1 MTKSTLTT
9 LSQSEKDVTE
19 LLLFGARE
27 LIAQAVVA
35 ELQALLEQHWIEEHR
50 NWCQRDLSR
59 SRYVYW
65 WDDGIYS
72 NVRMDGRLCLLV
84 IIGIT
89 EHGRKELVAVADGY
103 RESEASWAE
112 LLSGLRSRGLT
123 TCPKLAIGDGSLGFR
138 KALGKCYPETRH
150 KTANILSALPK
161 SVQPKVKAALHEI
174 WMAQTRDE
182 AYKAFDRALARF
194 GAKYP
199 GAWRSCVRIE
209 RSCWPSTIARQS
221 AGCISGRRTRS
232 NRRLRRYV

>member
-35 ELQALLEQHWIEEHR
+35 ELQALLEQHWIEERR

-150 KTANILSALPK
+150 KTENILSALPK
-161 SVQPKVKAALHEI
+161 SVN
-174 WMAQTRDE
+174 R
-182 AYKAFDRALARF
+182 
-194 GAKYP
+194 
-199 GAWRSCVRIE
+199 C
-209 RSCWPSTIARQS
+209 
-221 AGCISGRRTRS
+221 
-232 NRRLRRYV
+232 NRRLRPRCMKSGWPRRETKPTRHSTGPWPGSGRSIRGHGEAA